1 MIRFLG
7 NIEAKADAKGR
18 VFIPAQFR
26 RQLQSGS
33 EDKLI
38 MRKDVFQDCLVLYP
52 EEVWN
57 EELDELRQRL
67 NKWNANHQLI
77 FRQFVSD
84 VEIITMDGNGR
95 ILIPKRYLQITGIQ
109 SDVRFI
115 GVDNK
120 IEIWAKERAEKLFM
134 EPEAFGAALEEIM
147 KEERRTTNNELKESV
162 DAMNISPDGTYV
174 DVTFGGGGHSRE
186 ILSRL
191 GDGGRL
197 LGFDQDEDA
206 ERNIVNDP
214 HFTFV
219 RSNFRYLHNF
229 LRYHDIGEVDAI
241 LADLGVSSHHFDDS
255 ERGFSFRFD
264 GKLDMR
270 MNKRAG
276 ITAADVVNT
285 YEEERLADIFYLY
298 GELKNSR
305 KLASVIVKARTGQ
318 KIETIGEFLE
328 IIKPLFGREREKKEL
343 AKVFQALRI
352 EVNQEMEA
360 LKEML
365 MAATEALKPGG
376 RLVVITYHSL
386 EDRMVKNI
394 MKTGNVEGKATQD
407 FFGNLQTPF
416 RLVNNKVIVPDED
429 EITRN
434 PRSRSAKLRIA
445 EKK

>member
-1 MIRFLG
+1 M
-7 NIEAKADAKGR
+7 EK
-18 VFIPAQFR
+18 
-26 RQLQSGS
+26 
-33 EDKLI
+33 
-38 MRKDVFQDCLVLYP
+38 
-52 EEVWN
+52 
-57 EELDELRQRL
+57 EELTYHTPVL
-67 NKWNANHQLI
+67 
-77 FRQFVSD
+77 
-84 VEIITMDGNGR
+84 
-95 ILIPKRYLQITGIQ
+95 
-109 SDVRFI
+109 
-115 GVDNK
+115 
-120 IEIWAKERAEKLFM
+120 
-134 EPEAFGAALEEIM
+134 
-147 KEERRTTNNELKESV
+147 LKPSV
-162 DAMNISPDGTYV
+162 DGMNIRPDGTYV

-191 GDGGRL
+191 GEGGLL

-206 ERNIVNDP
+206 EKNIVDNP
-214 HFTFV
+214 HFIFV

-229 LRYHDIGEVDAI
+229 LRYHHIENVDAI

-264 GKLDMR
+264 GNLDMR

-276 ITAADVVNT
+276 ITAADIVNT
-285 YEEERLADIFYLY
+285 YDEEKLANVFYLY

-305 KLASVIVKARTGQ
+305 KLASVIAKRRIGKEIAT
-318 KIETIGEFLE
+318 IEDFLE
-328 IIKPLFGREREKKEL
+328 IIKPLFEREREKKEL

-365 MAATEALKPGG
+365 YAAMKALKPGG

-394 MKTGNVEGKATQD
+394 MKAGNIEGTIEKD
-407 FFGNLQTPF
+407 FYGNILTPF
-416 RLVNNKVIVPDED
+416 KLVNNKVIVPDED
-429 EITRN
+429 EIKRN